1 MNNASSTSL
10 ELEWT
15 EPIHSATH
23 GFIRYYAIRY
33 RMVNC
38 NASDA
43 TSLNSTWQ
51 NITVGA
57 DQRTT
62 TLSNLSFWTCYDV
75 AISAV
80 TVGAGP
86 YANATRIRTSENG
99 ELVFPFIHFMSF

>member
-10 ELEWT
+10 ELKWT

-23 GFIRYYAIRY
+23 GFIRSYAIKY
-33 RMVNC
+33 RMVDC
-38 NASDA
+38 NTSDA

-51 NITVGA
+51 NITV
-57 DQRTT
+57 DTVQRTT

-86 YANATRIRTSENG
+86 YANATMRTSENG
-99 ELVFPFIHFMSF
+99 KLSSLDPF